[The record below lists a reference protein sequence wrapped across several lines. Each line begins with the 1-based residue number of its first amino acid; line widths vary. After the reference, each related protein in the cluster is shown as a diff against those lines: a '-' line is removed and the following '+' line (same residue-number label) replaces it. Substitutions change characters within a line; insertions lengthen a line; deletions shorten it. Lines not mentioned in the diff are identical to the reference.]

1 MPLIVPKDVEM
12 TKPGSLM
19 RYRVTYPDGNQKW
32 MRERPGKKSEKGK
45 ERERKRMLK
54 LHPEIKD
61 FFKNLEAVVDRYADG
76 KATDEDIEKV
86 VREFETTAG
95 WNKARMVVRR
105 LKRSEKVKM
114 EKAEEGEQKDYYK
127 KVIKALD
134 VAVDFVARR
143 SRDKRKKSSLM
154 DRLLRIAGRV
164 ADLPSGPYRRG
175 N

>member
-1 MPLIVPKDVEM
+1 M

-32 MRERPGKKSEKGK
+32 MREKPGKKSEKWT

-54 LHPEIKD
+54 KHPEIKD

-114 EKAEEGEQKDYYK
+114 EKAEEGKQKDYYK
-127 KVIKALD
+127 KVIKALQ

-143 SRDKRKKSSLM
+143 SRDKREKKSSLI
-154 DRLLRIAGRV
+154 DRLLRIASRV

-175 N
+175 E